1 MTTATEYQL
10 IDRVVLG
17 AQGYV
22 GGILIDRGRVGG
34 ILIDPDNGTPEQHL
48 ELLKDRYGARLLLAR
63 RNGQTIYQSK
73 FYMREACHA

>member
-17 AQGYV
+17 A
-22 GGILIDRGRVGG
+22 RGRVGG

-48 ELLKDRYGARLLLAR
+48 ELLKDRYGARLLSAR

-73 FYMREACHA
+73 FGISMDVAS